1 MKILFLESSSNFE
14 MIIEGLRLY
23 IPGLLCDVLPN
34 GHFIDYLSEK
44 GTTREYP
51 MSNLFRDINRLRIR

>member
-23 IPGLLCDVLPN
+23 IPGLLCVVLTN
-34 GHFIDYLSEK
+34 WHLIDYLS
-44 GTTREYP
+44 
-51 MSNLFRDINRLRIR
+51 